1 MKALVWT
8 PELDTGIAVIDR
20 QHERIVDLINA
31 LGAAGH
37 DQDAIADALGEL
49 VDYTMSHFAFEEE
62 LMEEAGYQFCA
73 AHKRVHDM
81 FTRRV
86 SEYKL
91 RFDAGEDVTDELR
104 SMLSRWLFNH
114 IRSDDKAYSE
124 QVKRYLDHFSR
135 NHQSGGWMQRTLHRL
150 FG

>member
-1 MKALVWT
+1 MKTLVWT

-62 LMEEAGYQFCA
+62 LMEEAGYQFCT

-91 RFDAGEDVTDELR
+91 RFDAGEDVADELR

-135 NHQSGGWMQRTLHRL
+135 NHQGGGWMQRTLHRL